1 MFFSFPVLT
10 MPGEIQHYFELWH
23 TGGAV
28 MPMQFSKG
36 FFIQRLLF
44 SARGSSQTF
53 VWGILKL
60 SLAEEK
66 ALAFE
71 KEVGSPTHDC
81 HKAQEKTRRFL
92 SRFLVLTIFL
102 VRVCFNPPSL
112 WPEIWNPPNA
122 LLAEWSLTCDLWLN
136 PTDHSSTKCHLQLN
150 PRSDGETWKYLFASR
165 KIQ

>member
-1 MFFSFPVLT
+1 
-10 MPGEIQHYFELWH
+10 
-23 TGGAV
+23 

-44 SARGSSQTF
+44 SARASSQTF

-92 SRFLVLTIFL
+92 SRFLVLTIFFFGQG
-102 VRVCFNPPSL
+102 VF
-112 WPEIWNPPNA
+112 
-122 LLAEWSLTCDLWLN
+122 
-136 PTDHSSTKCHLQLN
+136 
-150 PRSDGETWKYLFASR
+150 
-165 KIQ
+165 